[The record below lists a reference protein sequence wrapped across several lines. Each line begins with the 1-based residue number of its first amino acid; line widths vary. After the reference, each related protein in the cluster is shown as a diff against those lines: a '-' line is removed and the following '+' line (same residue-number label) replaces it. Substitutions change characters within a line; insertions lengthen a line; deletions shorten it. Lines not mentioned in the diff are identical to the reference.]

1 MTDVPSQETHQ
12 VGLPVHVHGGEV
24 IATDIPAPIPL
35 KSVDD
40 ISENTNVIH
49 SPHHDET
56 NVGVINDAAVGVM
69 NDESVDVMNDAT
81 TQELLEQ
88 AASVAQEHMADDIVK
103 ADGDVDIVAAASEI
117 VVGADHTV
125 VIPTVAT
132 PDTGSILP
140 SDLSAEVAASAA
152 AVAASLNH
160 EHNDLLLSSEI
171 AQIAAESTSNA
182 TNAAS
187 HEQHLAS
194 RRQKDRERYASMTK
208 DQREAYNKK
217 RREQYHRQSED
228 SRRKRR
234 ERERSRYH
242 SLSVDKAKERNARR
256 AALERERYKRLS
268 PAELAERNA
277 KRRERAAILRAQK
290 KAAQHGIDL
299 HNIQHQAPDD
309 SQLNVSAPDMGL
321 VSVYD
326 NSNLTGELN
335 YDALVA
341 NTQETQSVIE
351 LPIEN
356 APTNSEENDESVAV

>member
-1 MTDVPSQETHQ
+1 MTDVPPEETPHA
-12 VGLPVHVHGGEV
+12 VGLPVHVREV
-24 IATDIPAPIPL
+24 IITDIPTPIPL
-35 KSVDD
+35 KSVED
-40 ISENTNVIH
+40 ISENTDVIH
-49 SPHHDET
+49 SAHDD
-56 NVGVINDAAVGVM
+56 NVGVINDATVGVM

-81 TQELLEQ
+81 AQELLEQ
-88 AASVAQEHMADDIVK
+88 AASVAQVRMTDDIVK
-103 ADGDVDIVAAASEI
+103 AEGDVDIVAAASEI
-117 VVGADHTV
+117 VVGADRTV
-125 VIPTVAT
+125 VIPTVSTTDA
-132 PDTGSILP
+132 GSILP

-182 TNAAS
+182 TTATS
-187 HEQHLAS
+187 HEHHLAS

-208 DQREAYNKK
+208 DQRESYNKK

-242 SLSVDKAKERNARR
+242 SLSVDRAKERNARR
-256 AALERERYKRLS
+256 AALERERYKKLS
-268 PAELAERNA
+268 STELSARNA
-277 KRRERAAILRAQK
+277 KRRQRAAILRAQK

-299 HNIQHQAPDD
+299 QSIQQASDA
-309 SQLNVSAPDMGL
+309 SQLNVSTPDMGL

-326 NSNLTGELN
+326 NTNLTGELN

-341 NTQETQSVIE
+341 NSQEAQPVME